1 MNILFA
7 PFGTEGDVRPH
18 VVFAHAM
25 AARGHRITFL
35 ANPYFGKLITPN
47 GWTLIPLDTEEAYR
61 RDVNDPRVWRPVSG
75 LILLMEIVRRALD
88 MAWQA
93 LEGARFDLVVGNT
106 VSFPAMTWAERAGV
120 SRLVTHLQPMMMR
133 SATDVPVL
141 AQGFQWTTRLPPWA
155 ARAWFL
161 AQDVAARPLMA
172 PVNFFRR
179 RHGLR
184 TMHSFEALWRSAEGI
199 AALFPAWLAAPQPD
213 WPSNLRQFDTLRG
226 AAHGATLPDLVERF
240 LAEGQSPI
248 VWTQGSYPTD
258 VERFARRAR
267 AVTARLGA
275 RGIMIGLPAPGED
288 GRDFLHVPYAS
299 HAALLPRSRAFVH
312 HGGIGTSFEAV
323 AAGVPQLVVPR
334 AADQIDNA
342 HRLVRLG
349 VAASLP
355 PRQFDEATAAHAL
368 SALCASSAV
377 AAACR
382 DLRARFLAADPLPA
396 LCAYAED
403 VAARST

>member
-1 MNILFA
+1 
-7 PFGTEGDVRPH
+7 
-18 VVFAHAM
+18 M
-25 AARGHRITFL
+25 AARGHRVTFL
-35 ANPYFGKLITPN
+35 ANPHFRRLITSN
-47 GWTLIPLDTEEAYR
+47 GWALIPLGTEEAYR
-61 RDVNDPRVWRPVSG
+61 TVVSDPRVWRPVSG
-75 LILLMEIVRRALD
+75 LILLMDIVKRALD

-120 SRLVTHLQPMMMR
+120 PRLVTHLQPMVMR

-155 ARAWFL
+155 ARTWFL

-213 WPSNLRQFDTLRG
+213 WPRNLRQFDPLRG
-226 AAHGATLPDLVERF
+226 AAHGTTLPEAVEHF
-240 LAEGQSPI
+240 LAEGESPI
-248 VWTQGSYPTD
+248 VWTQGSYPTG
-258 VERFARRAR
+258 VERFARCAR
-267 AVTARLGA
+267 DATARLGA
-275 RGIMIGLPAPGED
+275 RGIMIGLPASADD

-312 HGGIGTSFEAV
+312 HGGIGTTFEAV

-342 HRLVRLG
+342 HRLARLG

-355 PRQFDEATAAHAL
+355 PRHFNEATAAHAL
-368 SALCASSAV
+368 RELCASSAV

-382 DLRARFLAADPLPA
+382 ELRGRFLTADPLPA